1 MRKLRRRGPMRPRD
15 FIALIS
21 GVVLGGAAAMTLAAH
36 AQTYPTRPITII
48 VPFGPGSGTD
58 IVTRIIG
65 QPLGIALNQS
75 IVIDNRVGANGGIAA
90 AYVAKASPDGYTLF
104 ASTNS
109 PHSANPFLLKNIGYD
124 PVKDFVPITRI
135 GSFTLMMVINPA
147 IPVKTLPELIA
158 YAKANPGTLT
168 YGSGNTSGILAGET
182 LKRFAGIDI
191 LQVPYKSVPPA
202 LNDVIAGRVSMS
214 FSDLT
219 PGLPQVRAGNLRA
232 LAITRLV

>member
-1 MRKLRRRGPMRPRD
+1 L
-15 FIALIS
+15 
-21 GVVLGGAAAMTLAAH
+21 AARLEMAAVPLAAH

-75 IVIDNRVGANGGIAA
+75 IVIDNRAGANGGIAA
-90 AYVAKASPDGYTLF
+90 AYVAKAAPDGYTLL

-109 PHSANPFLLKNIGYD
+109 PHSANPFLLKNVGYD

-168 YGSGNTSGILAGET
+168 MAVATPRGFSPARRSSALPGSTFSRCPIRAC
-182 LKRFAGIDI
+182 R
-191 LQVPYKSVPPA
+191 PP
-202 LNDVIAGRVSMS
+202 S
-214 FSDLT
+214 T
-219 PGLPQVRAGNLRA
+219 
-232 LAITRLV
+232 T